1 MVIDH
6 FFLSENDW
14 VPNNPHLPV
23 IVCHGIAAAEGD
35 LATTFEKTFARNGW
49 QGIWRNGIFDYHH
62 YHTMAHEVLGIARGQ
77 GVVMLGGPASR
88 EVKLAAGDCLILPAG
103 TGHCRCRPATISS
116 SLGAIRPDRTPTF
129 GGTRRAKRGSTSLL
143 HCRFRRAI
151 RLEAK
156 PSLRSGA
163 AMTDIGRQPFQR
175 R

>member
-103 TGHCRCRPATISS
+103 TGHCRLSASDDFLVIGGYPSGQDPDLRRDAPGEAGLHIIATLPVPQSDP
-116 SLGAIRPDRTPTF
+116 LGGEAIAT
-129 GGTRRAKRGSTSLL
+129 LW
-143 HCRFRRAI
+143 
-151 RLEAK
+151 
-156 PSLRSGA
+156 RS
-163 AMTDIGRQPFQR
+163 DD
-175 R
+175 